1 MDRRF
6 ATLFFTSW
14 PGDLTV
20 YNTDIRTFS
29 DISKHQTYI
38 QIGKIDDDNMVNVY
52 INLCNERCGIK
63 YDGKLYREFAEIQK
77 LMRILETKNLE
88 ELLNNLEK

>member
-1 MDRRF
+1 MDKKL

-14 PGDLTV
+14 PGDMTV

-38 QIGKIDDDNMVNVY
+38 QIGRINDDYMVNVY
-52 INLCNERCGIK
+52 INLANMRCGIK
-63 YDGKLYREFAEIQK
+63 YGDKLYREFNELQK
-77 LMRILETKNLE
+77 LMRILEVENIEDLI
-88 ELLNNLEK
+88 NNLEK